1 MLDLLCRGDDPLRE
15 LAREQL
21 RLASWGGHQFDEC
34 DCFLISVPT
43 LPDAS
48 RIQHGGGPFSA
59 LGVVRAGEGLGTLDL
74 WVVDGYLHS
83 VDYMTYGDH
92 EALPDLEDDSLD
104 FVTSSPV

>member
-1 MLDLLCRGDDPLRE
+1 VTTPFANWPE
-15 LAREQL
+15 N
-21 RLASWGGHQFDEC
+21 SF
-34 DCFLISVPT
+34 
-43 LPDAS
+43 AS
-48 RIQHGGGPFSA
+48 RRGAGTSSTSVIASSSPSP
-59 LGVVRAGEGLGTLDL
+59 RCRTRPGEGLGTLDL